1 MPDPICNPVSPPVR
15 VQVMDCMALA
25 VSKTASAS
33 QVSAGESLTYT
44 IRLTNRGPSTLS
56 PGQVIHLKEELPT
69 AGFNLGLVT
78 AEGSLDLN
86 AQTWT
91 GLSLQPGESV
101 TAMIEG
107 TVPADYTG
115 DPLRNR
121 VIVVPPEGVKN
132 TSRADSLDETA
143 TTIRRDR
150 KSTRMNSSH

>member
-1 MPDPICNPVSPPVR
+1 MIRRPPR
-15 VQVMDCMALA
+15 STRTDTLFP
-25 VSKTASAS
+25 
-33 QVSAGESLTYT
+33 YT
-44 IRLTNRGPSTLS
+44 TLFRS
-56 PGQVIHLKEELPT
+56 ELPT